1 MEKLSI
7 QDFYDAIPNKEDV
20 DMIFVSA
27 VFARIQNL
35 AKLSAQVATE
45 EPTLVERSREGDPR
59 KVKNPF
65 WDVYKNEING
75 VRQDLAEL
83 NLTPKTRKS
92 IMDKVNG
99 GNMPK
104 LD

>member
-1 MEKLSI
+1 MTIE
-7 QDFYDAIPNKEDV
+7 DFYDAIPNKEDV

-27 VFARIQNL
+27 VFARLQNL
-35 AKLSAQVATE
+35 EKLSAQMAKEDPVTTE
-45 EPTLVERSREGDPR
+45 LSREGNPR
-59 KVKNPF
+59 YVKNPF

-92 IMDKVNG
+92 IIDKTTV
-99 GNMPK
+99 PK
-104 LD
+104 LGA